1 MMIKKQFFKTNLIIG
16 TIILC
21 SACGSLSSF
30 PPFSYE
36 GHRGARGL
44 YPENSIGAMKT
55 AIDLSKVTTL
65 EMDCHITKDNKVVVY
80 HDHYLNPK
88 FVQYTN
94 GKPLSGKDNK
104 GIIYHYNYTYLAQFD
119 SGSKFYEDF
128 PEQKKVPTG
137 IALMSDLIDEA
148 ESYAQEKKNT
158 PMFYNNK
165 TKSKE
170 GKNEEYHPN
179 RQEKRS
185 TPMFYNIETKSKE
198 GKDGEYHPNPQEFSD
213 LLLQVII
220 DKGIASRTVIQSFDK
235 RTIQYINRV
244 YPQIKTSFLI
254 GGGNTKSIKELV
266 KELGYSPF
274 IISPHFSLVTP
285 NFVKDAHKAGIKIVP
300 WTVNDKKEIE
310 RLEALQV
317 DGIISDYPNLF

>member
-1 MMIKKQFFKTNLIIG
+1 MGAL
-16 TIILC
+16 ILC

-30 PPFSYE
+30 PTFSYE

-55 AIDLSKVTTL
+55 AIDLPKVTTL
-65 EMDCHITKDNKVVVY
+65 EMDCHLTKDNKVVVY

-104 GIIYHYNYTYLAQFD
+104 GIIYHYNYADLAQFD
-119 SGSKFYEDF
+119 IGSKFYEDF
-128 PEQKKVPTG
+128 PDQKKVPTS
-137 IALMSDLIDEA
+137 ISLLSDLIDEA
-148 ESYAQEKKNT
+148 ENYAKEKRNT
-158 PMFYNNK
+158 PMY
-165 TKSKE
+165 
-170 GKNEEYHPN
+170 
-179 RQEKRS
+179 
-185 TPMFYNIETKSKE
+185 YNIETKSKE
-198 GKDGEYHPNPQEFSD
+198 GKDGEYHPDPQEFSD
-213 LLLQVII
+213 RLLQVII

-244 YPQIKTSFLI
+244 YPQVKTSYLI
-254 GGGNTKSIKELV
+254 GERNKKSITELV
-266 KELGYSPF
+266 DELGYSPF
-274 IISPHFSLVTP
+274 IISPHYSLVTL
-285 NFVKDAHKAGIKIVP
+285 NFVKDARKTGIKIIP

-310 RLEALQV
+310 KMETLQV

>member
-104 GIIYHYNYTYLAQFD
+104 GIIYHYNYTDLAQFD
-119 SGSKFYEDF
+119 IGSKFYEDF

-137 IALMSDLIDEA
+137 IALLSDLIDEA
-148 ESYAQEKKNT
+148 ESYAK
-158 PMFYNNK
+158 
-165 TKSKE
+165 
-170 GKNEEYHPN
+170 
-179 RQEKRS
+179 EKRS

>member
-104 GIIYHYNYTYLAQFD
+104 GIIYHYNYTDLAQFD
-119 SGSKFYEDF
+119 IGSKFYEDF

-137 IALMSDLIDEA
+137 IALLSDLIDEA
-148 ESYAQEKKNT
+148 ESYAK
-158 PMFYNNK
+158 
-165 TKSKE
+165 
-170 GKNEEYHPN
+170 
-179 RQEKRS
+179 EKRS

-266 KELGYSPF
+266 KELRYSPF

>member
-1 MMIKKQFFKTNLIIG
+1 MLAMSVL
-16 TIILC
+16 ILC
-21 SACGSLSSF
+21 SACGPLTPLKKQTQQNDIF
-30 PPFSYE
+30 PAFSYE

-55 AIDLSKVTTL
+55 AIDLPKVTTL

-88 FVQYTN
+88 FVQYTD
-94 GKPLSGKDNK
+94 GKPLTGKDIK
-104 GIIYHYNYTYLAQFD
+104 GIIYNYNYVDLAQFD
-119 SGSKFYEDF
+119 IGSKRYEDF
-128 PEQKKVPTG
+128 PEQKKVPTN
-137 IALMSDLIDEA
+137 IALLSDLIDKAEA
-148 ESYAQEKKNT
+148 YAK
-158 PMFYNNK
+158 
-165 TKSKE
+165 
-170 GKNEEYHPN
+170 
-179 RQEKRS
+179 EKRN

-213 LLLQVII
+213 RLLQVVI

-244 YPQIKTSFLI
+244 YPELKTSYLI
-254 GGGNTKSIKELV
+254 AGGNEKSTTELID
-266 KELGYSPF
+266 ELGYSPF
-274 IISPHFSLVTP
+274 IISPHYSLVTTR
-285 NFVKDAHKAGIKIVP
+285 FVEDAHKAGIKVIP

-310 RLEALQV
+310 KLKALQV